1 MTNLTLTVQNK
12 CVRWNS
18 RQKVPKNHEDIKS
31 NQREKSP
38 KDTIKE
44 LKEIKKSMPDMKK
57 EFN

>member
-1 MTNLTLTVQNK
+1 MTNLTLTVQNE
-12 CVRWNS
+12 CVRRNS